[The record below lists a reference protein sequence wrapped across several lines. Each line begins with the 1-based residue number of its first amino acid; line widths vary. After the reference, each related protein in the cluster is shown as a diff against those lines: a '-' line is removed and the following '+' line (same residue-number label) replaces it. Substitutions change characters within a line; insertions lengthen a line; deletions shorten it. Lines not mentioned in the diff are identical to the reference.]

1 MTFQDQISAAITLAK
16 TISYGWADANVLNF
30 QHGDKLCN
38 SGKLI
43 IINNWIL
50 ILENY
55 MDYNFDSNGQQ
66 VSLYTCLSADQ
77 ITLII
82 SKINAIVC

>member
-1 MTFQDQISAAITLAK
+1 MTFQDQISSAITLTK
-16 TISYGWADANVLNF
+16 TISYGWADANVLKL

-38 SGKLI
+38 GDKLI

-50 ILENY
+50 MLEDY
-55 MDYNFDSNGQQ
+55 MDYNFDSNGVQ
-66 VSLYTCLSADQ
+66 VAPYSCLTADEV
-77 ITLII
+77 TLVI